1 MSQVTDGP
9 SHIGGEPCRIR
20 HLDQTSRAKLVQQL
34 FPRNKSQKRKQNR
47 QTTAIFSPAYSRTE
61 SDQWSDGVLF
71 TNIQTAHRR
80 CSRAL
85 LEWILVT
92 LWIGRNNSF
101 RAYSCRWSKWFARI
115 MLVILL
121 TRSFHAR
128 FSTGGFLSDVVFG
141 SGFGIFFFFTKIVNV
156 LGWTCPGTSFQ
167 SRNRAIA
174 YLSTLPTLSGSH
186 LLTCFS
192 PFPFCL
198 FFSLSSLSSNH
209 DRCLH
214 LPPPP
219 LCYRPMKVLILDR
232 NVFHHSPHRVPIKR
246 WFDNSAVFG
255 K

>member
-20 HLDQTSRAKLVQQL
+20 HLDQTSRAKLVQQF

-47 QTTAIFSPAYSRTE
+47 QTTAIFSPAYFRTE

-141 SGFGIFFFFTKIVNV
+141 SGFGIFFF
-156 LGWTCPGTSFQ
+156 LQG
-167 SRNRAIA
+167 
-174 YLSTLPTLSGSH
+174 
-186 LLTCFS
+186 
-192 PFPFCL
+192 
-198 FFSLSSLSSNH
+198 
-209 DRCLH
+209 
-214 LPPPP
+214 
-219 LCYRPMKVLILDR
+219 
-232 NVFHHSPHRVPIKR
+232 
-246 WFDNSAVFG
+246 
-255 K
+255 